1 MAALAVLDNVDTIR
15 SVDPGNMYNRIFD
28 FPEQV
33 AEAHKLADGWK
44 INPAEFAG
52 VKNIVVIGMGGSA
65 IGGDFVRSYL
75 GPRLQ
80 VPMIICRHYAL
91 PEFVDDETLVIASS
105 YSGNTEETLAAL
117 DDALGRKAMLVAMT
131 TGGLMADVCKVNEIP
146 FLTLPAGLQPRAAL
160 GYSMVPLLVLF
171 DKLGLAKG
179 LAKEL
184 PQAIKEMQMRR
195 EVYIEDTPTEK
206 NLAKAVAARLHG
218 RIPLVYGGPTMTD
231 VVAVRWKGQICEN
244 SKNIAFAN
252 QFPEFNHNELVG
264 YCDLI
269 KAHKDHL
276 VVVMIRTGDDHPKV
290 TKRIDIVKGIIEK
303 AGVPVVDV
311 WGMGTTPLSRL
322 LSLVQLGDFVSYY
335 LAILNNVDPTPVAA
349 IETLKKALAESN

>member
-1 MAALAVLDNVDTIR
+1 
-15 SVDPGNMYNRIFD
+15 
-28 FPEQV
+28 
-33 AEAHKLADGWK
+33 
-44 INPAEFAG
+44 
-52 VKNIVVIGMGGSA
+52 
-65 IGGDFVRSYL
+65 
-75 GPRLQ
+75 
-80 VPMIICRHYAL
+80 
-91 PEFVDDETLVIASS
+91 
-105 YSGNTEETLAAL
+105 
-117 DDALGRKAMLVAMT
+117 MT
-131 TGGLMADVCKVNEIP
+131 TGGLMADVCKLNDIP
-146 FLTLPAGLQPRAAL
+146 MLTLPSGLQPRAAL
-160 GYSMVPLLVLF
+160 GYSMIPLLVLF
-171 DKLGLAKG
+171 DRIGLVKG
-179 LAKEL
+179 LSKEI

-218 RIPLVYGGPTMTD
+218 RIPLIYGGPVLTD
-231 VVAVRWKGQICEN
+231 VVAVRWKGQMCEN
-244 SKNIAFAN
+244 GKNMAFAN

-269 KAHKDHL
+269 KPHKDHL